1 MKRYEVGQIT
11 KEVKVDPYADF
22 QGNKIELLLIKFF
35 RAISNRIKEV
45 LIGVGLI
52 LVVILVAVAYVQY
65 QDSQFEKGT
74 IVLEALDKKFRAN
87 PTIDLKEKIQAYE
100 EISVQYSYQKTGT

>member
-1 MKRYEVGQIT
+1 MKRYEVGQVT
-11 KEVKVDPYADF
+11 KEVKVDPYTDF
-22 QGNKIELLLIKFF
+22 QGSRVELVLIKFF

-45 LIGVGLI
+45 LVGVGLI

-74 IVLEALDKKFRAN
+74 IALEALDKNSALIRRS
-87 PTIDLKEKIQAYE
+87 I
-100 EISVQYSYQKTGT
+100 